1 MKRLVLTLI
10 ILISASTATAEESIS
25 LASYLKDVEAQNLTL
40 KASDAS
46 VEAADARSV
55 GIALPQ
61 PMVGFSQMRDDNG
74 TASGFEV
81 NQSIPFPTKLSNDR
95 SARKFEA
102 EAEKA
107 AAHGLKNEVLAKAR
121 LLYISVWAAQERIQ
135 FLREKRSAIQQHLKL
150 SRASTRS
157 DSSLTI
163 HTLKAESDFDLLES
177 EVLEAQQALKEQQ
190 ISLAEYA
197 RRSPSDYRPSLEKP
211 PVSVAPAVKTLSSP
225 FQLEAKKLTL
235 AKLGARESEA
245 EASWFPDFNLRYR
258 DIGATPMTP
267 GFREVMVGATIP
279 LFFWEPNA
287 ISKSARAEKL
297 KGEAEYAQEKLSV
310 EAKTSSLLARAESLK
325 KQLDLISEKLLPRA
339 EKRMRLVHNLAP
351 RDMESLQDHREA
363 MEAFPDLKLRAL
375 DLRLQ
380 YENTVAELSVFSSAI
395 SSAPKGAQ

>member
-1 MKRLVLTLI
+1 MKRLVLTLFI
-10 ILISASTATAEESIS
+10 SISASSAIAEESIS

-40 KASDAS
+40 KASDAT
-46 VEAADARSV
+46 VEAADARSI

-61 PMVGFSQMRDDNG
+61 PMVGVSQMRDSSG
-74 TASGFEV
+74 TANGFEV

-107 AAHGLKNEVLAKAR
+107 IARGLKNEVLAKAR
-121 LLYISVWAAQERIQ
+121 LLYVSVWSAQERIQ
-135 FLREKRSAIQQHLKL
+135 FLKEKRRAIQEHLKL

-163 HTLKAESDFDLLES
+163 HTLKAESDLDLLEN
-177 EVLEAQQALKEQQ
+177 EALEAEQTLREQQ
-190 ISLAEYA
+190 IALAEYA
-197 RRSPSDYRPSLEKP
+197 RKNPSEYRPSLEKP
-211 PVSVAPAVKTLSSP
+211 PVSAIPAAKTLSSP

-245 EASWFPDFNLRYR
+245 KSSWFPDLNLRYR
-258 DIGATPMTP
+258 DIGGTPMTL
-267 GFREVMVGATIP
+267 GFREIMVGATIP
-279 LFFWEPNA
+279 IFFWEPNA
-287 ISKSARAEKL
+287 ASKSVHAEKL
-297 KGEAEYAQEKLSV
+297 KGEAEYAQEKLGI
-310 EAKTSSLLARAESLK
+310 EAKTSSLLSRAESLK

-380 YENTVAELSVFSSAI
+380 YETTVAELSAFSSATE
-395 SSAPKGAQ
+395 GAQ